1 MATIYSM
8 KIETFIWKCNL
19 DADFML
25 FTELSTKTAASFLMA
40 GGMMMIAGR
49 SSRLVITLRPPTLV
63 THKTTI

>member
-1 MATIYSM
+1 M

-40 GGMMMIAGR
+40 GGMMMMMIAGR